1 MKISR
6 RSFVMLG
13 GATAAAT
20 LGLPVGAM
28 GQKMAADTLSFLSAD
43 RFRAYIGTEFQIFGD
58 GTSFSATLLDV
69 KDYATKTGE
78 CFSLDFKAN
87 IRNPG
92 QQRYQLSHFALG
104 DFDLLMVGHQSS
116 RKTSLLVATINRL

>member
-6 RSFVMLG
+6 RSFVILG
-13 GATAAAT
+13 GATAVAT
-20 LGLPVGAM
+20 LGLPVGVM
-28 GQKMAADTLSFLSAD
+28 GQKTEVDTLSLLSAD
-43 RFRAYIGTEFQIFGD
+43 RFRTYIGTEFQISGE
-58 GTSFSATLLDV
+58 GTTFSATLLDV